1 MLINYNST
9 KQVPTAYWL
18 YIHEEARHIP
28 TEFAKHHLC
37 VVNKWNAL
45 FIRQAYQETE
55 EVLY

>member
-18 YIHEEARHIP
+18 YIQEEANARHIP
-28 TEFAKHHLC
+28 TSLQKRHLC

-45 FIRQAYQETE
+45 IR
-55 EVLY
+55 